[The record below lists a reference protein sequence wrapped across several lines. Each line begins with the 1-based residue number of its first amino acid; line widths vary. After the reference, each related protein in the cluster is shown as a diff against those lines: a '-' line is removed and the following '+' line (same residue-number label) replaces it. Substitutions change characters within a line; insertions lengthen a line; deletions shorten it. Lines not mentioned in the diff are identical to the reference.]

1 MFFIFFIVS
10 KKLINEQQLPI
21 TENIKMLIQRRKS
34 RKIKIGKLFIGGDAP
49 ISVQSMTTTDTTD
62 VKATIKQIHNL
73 VDVGCDIVRVSA
85 PTIDAAKALKE
96 IKENISIPLVVDIH
110 FDYRIALEAVKY
122 VDKLRI
128 NPGNIGNPDKVQ
140 MVVKTAK
147 DYGVPMRIGVN
158 LGSLERDLF
167 QKYGYAPE
175 AMVESAMR
183 HVKILEEQNFYDI
196 IVSLKA
202 SDVPRMVK
210 AYQLFAGK
218 TDYPLHLGV
227 TEAGSKIP
235 GTVKSA
241 MGIGMLLAQ
250 GIGDTIRISL
260 SEDPREEVKVGKHI
274 LRTLGLRNDGVE
286 VTSCPT
292 CARTE
297 IDVIK
302 LVEQI
307 ENATEKIKTPIKV
320 AIMGCAVN
328 GPGESK
334 KADIGIVGAPGN
346 HLLYKNGQIVKRIED
361 NEILDVLLREIEEMA
376 NNEKNKSC

>member
-1 MFFIFFIVS
+1 
-10 KKLINEQQLPI
+10 
-21 TENIKMLIQRRKS
+21 MLQNNIQRRKS
-34 RKIKIGKLFIGGDAP
+34 HKVKVGRLYIGGNSP
-49 ISVQSMTTTDTTD
+49 VSVQSMTTTDTTD
-62 VKATIKQIHNL
+62 VKATVEQIHGL
-73 VDVGCDIVRVSA
+73 EEIGCDIIRVSA
-85 PTIDAAKALKE
+85 PTMDAAKALKE
-96 IKENISIPLVVDIH
+96 IKENINIPLVVDIH

-128 NPGNIGNPDKVQ
+128 NPGNIGNPDKVK
-140 MVVKTAK
+140 MVVKSAK
-147 DYGVPMRIGVN
+147 DYGIPMRIGVN

-167 QKYGYAPE
+167 EKYGYAPE
-175 AMVESAMR
+175 AMVESALH
-183 HVKILEEQNFYDI
+183 HVKILEDLDFYDT

-202 SDVPRMVK
+202 SDVPRMVN
-210 AYQLFAGK
+210 AYRLFAEK

-241 MGIGMLLAQ
+241 IGIGMLLHE
-250 GIGDTIRISL
+250 GIGDTIRVSL
-260 SEDPREEVKVGKHI
+260 SEDPKEEVKVGKHI
-274 LRTLGLRNDGVE
+274 LRSLGLLNQGVE

-307 ENATEKIKTPIKV
+307 ESATEKIKKPIKV

-346 HLLYKNGQIVKRIED
+346 HLLYKDGKIVRRVED
-361 NEILDVLLREIEEMA
+361 SELRDVLLTEIE
-376 NNEKNKSC
+376 KISKDCKD

>member
-1 MFFIFFIVS
+1 MIQ
-10 KKLINEQQLPI
+10 N
-21 TENIKMLIQRRKS
+21 NILRRKS
-34 RKIKIGKLFIGGDAP
+34 RKVKVGKFYIGGNSP
-49 ISVQSMTTTDTTD
+49 IPIQSMTTTDTVD
-62 VKATIKQIHNL
+62 VKATVEQIHDL
-73 VDVGCDIVRVSA
+73 EEIGCDIIRVSA
-85 PTIDAAKALKE
+85 PTMEAAKALKE

-140 MVVKTAK
+140 QVVKACR
-147 DYGVPMRIGVN
+147 DYNVPMRVGVN

-167 QKYGYAPE
+167 EKYGYAPE
-175 AMVESAMR
+175 AMVESALR
-183 HVKILEEQNFYDI
+183 HVKIVEDLDFYDT

-210 AYQLFAGK
+210 AYRLFAEK

-241 MGIGMLLAQ
+241 MGIGMLLSE
-250 GIGDTIRISL
+250 GIGDTIRVSL
-260 SEDPREEVKVGKHI
+260 SEDPKEEVKVGKHI
-274 LRTLGLRNDGVE
+274 LRSLGLRNDGVQ

-302 LVEQI
+302 LVEQL
-307 ENATEKIKTPIKV
+307 EGATEKMKKPIHV
-320 AIMGCAVN
+320 AVMGCGVN
-328 GPGESK
+328 GPGESR

-346 HLLYKNGQIVKRIED
+346 HLLYKEGKIVKRIND
-361 NEILDVLLREIEEMA
+361 NEIMDVLLKEINEMV
-376 NNEKNKSC
+376 NGN

>member
-1 MFFIFFIVS
+1 M
-10 KKLINEQQLPI
+10 LP
-21 TENIKMLIQRRKS
+21 RRKS
-34 RKIKIGKLFIGGDAP
+34 IKVKVGKLYIGGDSP
-49 ISVQSMTTTDTTD
+49 ITVQSMTTTETTD
-62 VKATIKQIHNL
+62 IKSTIGQINSL
-73 VDVGCDIVRVSA
+73 EEVGCDIIRVSA
-85 PTIDAAKALKE
+85 PTIEAANALKE
-96 IKENISIPLVVDIH
+96 IKENISLPLVADIH

-122 VDKLRI
+122 ADKLRI

-140 MVVKTAK
+140 MVVKSAR
-147 DYGVPMRIGVN
+147 DYGIPIRIGVN

-167 QKYGYAPE
+167 MKYGYAPE

-183 HVKILEEQNFYDI
+183 HVKILEELNFYDTV
-196 IVSLKA
+196 VSLKA
-202 SDVPRMVK
+202 SDVPRMIE
-210 AYQLFAGK
+210 AYRLFAGK

-235 GTVKSA
+235 GTVKSS
-241 MGIGMLLAQ
+241 MGIGMLLSQ
-250 GIGDTIRISL
+250 GIGDTIRVSL
-260 SEDPREEVKVGKHI
+260 SEEPKEEVRVGKYI
-274 LRTLGLRNDGVE
+274 LRSLGLRNEGVE

-302 LVEQI
+302 LVENI
-307 ENATEKIKTPIKV
+307 ENATEKIKKPIKV

-346 HLLYKNGQIVKRIED
+346 HLLYKDGKIVRRIED
-361 NEILDVLLREIEEMA
+361 SEIFDVLLKEINEISGEE
-376 NNEKNKSC
+376 

>member
-1 MFFIFFIVS
+1 M
-10 KKLINEQQLPI
+10 LP
-21 TENIKMLIQRRKS
+21 RRKS
-34 RKIKIGKLFIGGDAP
+34 RKVKVGKLYIGGDAP
-49 ISVQSMTTTDTTD
+49 ISIQSMTTTDTTD
-62 VKATIKQIHNL
+62 TKATVEQIHGL
-73 VDVGCDIVRVSA
+73 EEIGCDIVRVSA
-85 PTIDAAKALKE
+85 PTMEAAKALKE

-128 NPGNIGNPDKVQ
+128 NPGNIGNPEKVK
-140 MVVKTAK
+140 MVVNSCK
-147 DYGVPMRIGVN
+147 DYKVPMRIGVN

-167 QKYGYAPE
+167 EKYGYAPE

-183 HVKILEEQNFYDI
+183 HIKILEDLDFYDT

-202 SDVPRMVK
+202 SDVPRMVQ
-210 AYQLFAGK
+210 AYRLFAEK

-227 TEAGSKIP
+227 TEAGSKVP

-241 MGIGMLLAQ
+241 MGIGMLLSE
-250 GIGDTIRISL
+250 GIGDTIRVSL
-260 SEDPREEVKVGKHI
+260 SEEPKEEVKVGKYI
-274 LRTLGLRNDGVE
+274 LRSLGLRNDGVQ

-297 IDVIK
+297 VDVIK
-302 LVEQI
+302 LVEQL
-307 ENATEKIKTPIKV
+307 ENATEKIKKPIKIAV
-320 AIMGCAVN
+320 MGCAVN

-346 HLLYKNGQIVKRIED
+346 HLLYKDGKIVRRIND
-361 NEILDVLLREIEEMA
+361 NEIYDVLLKEINEM
-376 NNEKNKSC
+376 NDK

>member
-1 MFFIFFIVS
+1 
-10 KKLINEQQLPI
+10 
-21 TENIKMLIQRRKS
+21 MLQRRKS
-34 RKIKIGKLFIGGDAP
+34 RKVKVGKLYIGGDAP
-49 ISVQSMTTTDTTD
+49 ITVQSMTTTDTKDT
-62 VKATIKQIHNL
+62 KATIEQIHGL
-73 VDVGCDIVRVSA
+73 EEIGCDIVRVSA
-85 PTIDAAKALKE
+85 PTMEAAKALKE
-96 IKENISIPLVVDIH
+96 IKENIGIPLVVDIH

-140 MVVKTAK
+140 QVVQACKNL
-147 DYGVPMRIGVN
+147 GVPMRIGVN

-167 QKYGYAPE
+167 EKYGYVPE

-183 HVKILEEQNFYDI
+183 HVRILEGLDFYDT

-202 SDVPRMVK
+202 SDVPRMIE
-210 AYQLFAGK
+210 AYRLFAAK

-235 GTVKSA
+235 GTVKSS
-241 MGIGMLLAQ
+241 MGIGMLLFE

-274 LRTLGLRNDGVE
+274 LRSLGLRNEGVQ

-302 LVEQI
+302 MVEQL
-307 ENATEKIKTPIKV
+307 ENATEKIKKPIRV
-320 AIMGCAVN
+320 AVMGCAVN

-346 HLLYKNGQIVKRIED
+346 HLLFKDGKIVRRVED
-361 NEILDVLLREIEEMA
+361 KEIMDVLLKEINEMA
-376 NNEKNKSC
+376 K

>member
-1 MFFIFFIVS
+1 MS
-10 KKLINEQQLPI
+10 
-21 TENIKMLIQRRKS
+21 RRKS
-34 RKIKIGKLFIGGDAP
+34 RKIKVGKLYIGGDAP
-49 ISVQSMTTTDTTD
+49 ISIQSMTATDTTNI
-62 VKATIKQIHNL
+62 KATIEQIHGL
-73 VDVGCDIVRVSA
+73 EETGCDIVRVSA
-85 PTIDAAKALKE
+85 PTMDAAKALKE

-128 NPGNIGNPDKVQ
+128 NPGNIGNPDKVK
-140 MVVKTAK
+140 MVVNSCK

-167 QKYGYAPE
+167 EKYGYAAE

-183 HVKILEEQNFYDI
+183 HVKILEDLDFYDT

-202 SDVPRMVK
+202 SDVPRMVQ
-210 AYQLFAGK
+210 AYRLFAEK

-241 MGIGMLLAQ
+241 MGIGMLLSE

-260 SEDPREEVKVGKHI
+260 SEDPKEEVKVGKYI
-274 LRTLGLRNDGVE
+274 LRALGLRNDGVQ

-297 IDVIK
+297 VDVIK
-302 LVEQI
+302 FVEQL
-307 ENATEKIKTPIKV
+307 ESATEKIKKPIRV
-320 AIMGCAVN
+320 AVMGCAVN

-346 HLLYKNGQIVKRIED
+346 HLLYKEGKIVKRIND
-361 NEILDVLLREIEEMA
+361 NEIYDVLLKEI
-376 NNEKNKSC
+376 NEIAQNGS

>member
-1 MFFIFFIVS
+1 M
-10 KKLINEQQLPI
+10 E
-21 TENIKMLIQRRKS
+21 KMIQNNMVRRKS
-34 RKIKIGKLFIGGDAP
+34 RKIKVGKLFIGGNAP
-49 ISVQSMTTTDTTD
+49 IPIQSMTTTDTTD
-62 VKATIKQIHNL
+62 AKATIGQIHGL
-73 VDVGCDIVRVSA
+73 EDVGCDIARVSA
-85 PTIDAAKALKE
+85 PTMEAAKALKE

-122 VDKLRI
+122 VDKVRI

-140 MVVKTAK
+140 MVVNACK
-147 DYGVPMRIGVN
+147 DYNVPIRIGVN

-167 QKYGYAPE
+167 EKHGYSHE

-183 HVKILEEQNFYDI
+183 HIKMLESLDFYDM

-210 AYQLFAGK
+210 AYRLFAAQ

-235 GTVKSA
+235 GAVKSA
-241 MGIGMLLAQ
+241 MGMGILLSE
-250 GIGDTIRISL
+250 GIGDTIRVSL
-260 SEDPREEVKVGKHI
+260 SDDPREEVKIGRHI
-274 LRTLGLRNDGVE
+274 LKSLGLRNDGVQ

-292 CARTE
+292 CARTNM
-297 IDVIK
+297 DVIK
-302 LVEQI
+302 LVEQL
-307 ENATEKIKTPIKV
+307 ENATEKIKKPIHV
-320 AIMGCAVN
+320 AVMGCAVN

-346 HLLYKNGQIVKRIED
+346 HLLYKEGKIVKRIND
-361 NEILDVLLREIEEMA
+361 NEIMEVLLKEIDEIA
-376 NNEKNKSC
+376 NRS

>member
-1 MFFIFFIVS
+1 MILSGAIS
-10 KKLINEQQLPI
+10 A
-21 TENIKMLIQRRKS
+21 MLIWNKMTERRKS
-34 RKIKIGKLFIGGDAP
+34 RKVKVGKLHIGGDAP
-49 ISVQSMTTTDTTD
+49 ITVQSMTTTDTTNF
-62 VKATIKQIHNL
+62 KATIEQIHSL
-73 VDVGCDIVRVSA
+73 EDVGCDIVRVSA
-85 PTIDAAKALKE
+85 PTMEAAKALKE
-96 IKENISIPLVVDIH
+96 IKENISIPLIVDIH

-122 VDKLRI
+122 ACK
-128 NPGNIGNPDKVQ
+128 NYQ
-140 MVVKTAK
+140 
-147 DYGVPMRIGVN
+147 VPMRIGVN

-167 QKYGYAPE
+167 EKYGYAPE

-183 HVKILEEQNFYDI
+183 HVKILEDLDFYNT

-210 AYQLFAGK
+210 AYKLFAEK

-241 MGIGMLLAQ
+241 IGMGMLLAE
-250 GIGDTIRISL
+250 GIGDTIRVSL
-260 SEDPREEVKVGKHI
+260 SDEPKEEVKIGKLI
-274 LRTLGLRNDGVE
+274 LRSLGLRNEGVQ

-297 IDVIK
+297 VDVIK
-302 LVEQI
+302 LVEQL
-307 ENATEKIKTPIKV
+307 ENSTEMVKKPIKV

-328 GPGESK
+328 GPGESR

-346 HLLYKNGQIVKRIED
+346 HLLYKEGKIVKRIND
-361 NEILDVLLREIEEMA
+361 NEIYDVLMKEI
-376 NNEKNKSC
+376 NEIASNGN

>member
-1 MFFIFFIVS
+1 
-10 KKLINEQQLPI
+10 
-21 TENIKMLIQRRKS
+21 MLQRRNS
-34 RKIKIGKLFIGGDAP
+34 RKVKVGKLHIGGDAP
-49 ISVQSMTTTDTTD
+49 ITVQSMTTTDTTD
-62 VKATIKQIHNL
+62 VKATIKQIQGL
-73 VDVGCDIVRVSA
+73 EDVGCDIVRVSA
-85 PTIDAAKALKE
+85 PTMEAAKALKE

-128 NPGNIGNPDKVQ
+128 NPGNIGNTDKVQ
-140 MVVKTAK
+140 QVVNACKN
-147 DYGVPMRIGVN
+147 YGVSMRIGVN

-167 QKYGYAPE
+167 EKYGYAPE

-183 HVKILEEQNFYDI
+183 HVKILEDLDFYNT

-202 SDVPRMVK
+202 SDVTRMVK
-210 AYQLFAGK
+210 AYRLFAEK

-241 MGIGMLLAQ
+241 I
-250 GIGDTIRISL
+250 
-260 SEDPREEVKVGKHI
+260 
-274 LRTLGLRNDGVE
+274 
-286 VTSCPT
+286 

-297 IDVIK
+297 VDVIK
-302 LVEQI
+302 LVEQL
-307 ENATEKIKTPIKV
+307 ENATERVKKPIKV

-328 GPGESK
+328 GPGESR

-346 HLLYKNGQIVKRIED
+346 HLLYKEGKIVKRVND
-361 NEILDVLLREIEEMA
+361 NEIYEVLLKEINEME
-376 NNEKNKSC
+376 NGK